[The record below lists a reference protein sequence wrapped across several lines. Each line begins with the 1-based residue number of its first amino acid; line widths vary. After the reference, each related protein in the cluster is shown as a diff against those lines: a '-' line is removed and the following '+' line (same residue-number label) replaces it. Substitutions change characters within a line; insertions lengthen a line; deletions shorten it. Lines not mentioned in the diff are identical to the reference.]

1 MSSTTSIKRR
11 LARTAFAGFVV
22 LAPVTALSAPALAVP
37 MTQGDD
43 QFIDG
48 YQHHDGAPGGCS
60 GSGGSNGGCYYNV
73 VVDPPDD

>member
-22 LAPVTALSAPALAVP
+22 LAPVTALAAPVLAVP
-37 MTQGDD
+37 VSQGDE
-43 QFIDG
+43 QYIDG
-48 YQHHDGAPGGCS
+48 MRHDGPPPGSCS

-73 VVDPPDD
+73 VVPPPE